1 MYYRLTLVIF
11 GALLL
16 ASCGEDPKFTASEL
30 VPGGDPS
37 RGKALIIQFGCPACH
52 TIPGVKGADG
62 LVGPPLTK
70 IALRTYLAG
79 RIENTPEN
87 MARWIVNPKSVD
99 EKTAMPVT
107 GATEDDARHIV
118 RYLYTLR

>member
-1 MYYRLTLVIF
+1 MYHRVTAVLI
-11 GALLL
+11 GAMLL
-16 ASCGEDPKFTASEL
+16 ASCGEDPKFTADEL
-30 VPGGDPS
+30 VPGADPE
-37 RGKALIIQFGCPACH
+37 RGKALIIQFGCPSCH

-79 RIENTPEN
+79 RIENTPAN
-87 MARWIVNPKSVD
+87 MARWIVNPKSID

-107 GATEDDARHIV
+107 GATGDDARHIV